1 MSRLSCPPSPTGR
14 GSPTPGAEPRVSAEA
29 ASARAADLLEAGEFA
44 GAARAFEQA
53 AEVHGDTG
61 DTLNES
67 HMWRFAAT
75 MWRLAG
81 ESEKAVERAERALDL
96 AAPSTPPFIAALAE
110 LGESALAAGD
120 GARAADAYEQALEE
134 ETPDGPPVGVQA
146 ALQRRLAVALQ
157 HSDREDEAA
166 EALRRA
172 QALHREAGDPD
183 GALAA
188 RVEEASLLQGMGDRE
203 GAARVADSARTA
215 AEASN
220 DQRALANLEL
230 LAAARAVDEQR
241 EGDALTAAR
250 SAREHALAAQDAVLY
265 TGAAIAEAEMAEA
278 AGDRVAA
285 YGSLAGG
292 LLGSGELLG
301 PQAAR
306 MAFEPRLEA
315 LRERWGAAEFEEV
328 REAYE
333 AALADDG
340 AEE

>member
-1 MSRLSCPPSPTGR
+1 M
-14 GSPTPGAEPRVSAEA
+14 SAEA
-29 ASARAADLLEAGEFA
+29 ASARAADLLEAGDFA
-44 GAARAFEQA
+44 AAASAFEQA
-53 AEVHGDTG
+53 AEAHSAAG

-75 MWRLAG
+75 MLRLAG
-81 ESEKAVERAERALDL
+81 APEDAVERAEEALEL
-96 AAPSTPPFIAALAE
+96 AEPGSPPFISALAE

-120 GARAADAYEQALEE
+120 AGRAVNAYEEALEE
-134 ETPDGPPVGVQA
+134 ETPEPPVGVQA
-146 ALQRRLAVALQ
+146 ALLRRLAVALQ
-157 HSDREDEAA
+157 QSGRLPEAA
-166 EALRRA
+166 QALRRA

-183 GALAA
+183 EALAA

-203 GAARVADSARTA
+203 GAARAVESARTA

-241 EGDALTAAR
+241 PGDALTAAR
-250 SAREHALAAQDAVLY
+250 AAREHALAAEDAVLY

-278 AGDRVAA
+278 TGDRVAA
-285 YGSLAGG
+285 YGSLASGWFG
-292 LLGSGELLG
+292 AGELLN

-306 MAFEPRLEA
+306 LAFEPRLLA

-333 AALADDG
+333 AALDDDG